1 MKKALVYGFAF
12 LISSNALAL
21 DSSVENVKAICALVE
36 GGKSSSISF
45 KASADAKGLVRIVA
59 AGVKGDVT
67 LTKEQHEGLQ
77 RVLQSDQA
85 KDYANY
91 RTCVK
96 DTLPYFKAKPVA
108 SAAAAPAPAA
118 TPNSKAGIEVKTGD
132 KSPVQIGNGNTVSY
146 N

>member
-12 LISSNALAL
+12 LMSANALAL

-59 AGVKGDVT
+59 AGVKGDVA

-96 DTLPYFKAKPVA
+96 DTLPYFKAKP
-108 SAAAAPAPAA
+108 AAASTVTAP
-118 TPNSKAGIEVKTGD
+118 TLNCIGE
-132 KSPVQIGNGNTVSY
+132 KSNCISGNVGTIN
-146 N
+146 NN